1 MYRSPMPHTPSRRH
15 IRHRSRR
22 RWLLLLTT
30 PLALLLSV
38 VFIFAWTESTLPD
51 GLAPPDDRYDVRI
64 VRDTWGVPHVFG
76 QTDAD
81 VAYGLAFAHAE
92 DDFATIQG
100 ALLAARGQ
108 LASELG
114 REMAANDYMVALLR
128 IDDIVAAGYPQL
140 GDDVRAVCEAYADGL
155 NHYAALHPDEAIAR
169 LYPVRGDDVVRGF
182 VHKTPLF
189 FGIDKVLTDL
199 FDEERDAAAK
209 DVKGSNA
216 FAVAPS
222 RTAKG
227 ETFLVVNS
235 HQPWTGPVAWYETH
249 LKSEEGWDMVGGVF
263 PGAPVILHGHN
274 RHLGWAHTVNSPDL
288 IDVYRLEID
297 PDNENRYLF
306 DGEWKTLEAR
316 TAEITVKLWG
326 PVRWTFEREVLHS
339 VHGPVV
345 RRPHGTY
352 ALRFASYGEVG
363 QLEQWYRMNKA
374 SNWSEWQSAMRQNA
388 IPMFNTVYA
397 DAEGNIFYV
406 YNARLPQRT
415 EGWDYT
421 GELPGDTSDT
431 LWIDTLPY
439 DELPQVLNPESG
451 YVQNANSS
459 PFQTTIGDDNP
470 PEDDFSSTYGIEA
483 RMTNRALRAHELL
496 GTDESITFDELVD
509 YKFDT
514 RYSKN
519 SKMARLVGRVLDLR
533 PTDDASLDDALGVL
547 EDWDLDTAVD
557 SQQAALAVLAFGRF
571 IESGD
576 NEDEPTDEDLLAA
589 VSKAAGTLRH
599 HYGSVSVAWGEVNR
613 LRHGDIDLPIGGAPD
628 VLRAVY
634 GELEDDGRLK
644 GVAGDSYILVVA
656 WDGDGNVR
664 SESIHQFGSATR
676 DESSPHFA
684 DQAEVFV
691 EPGLKPVWMDEES
704 IRQHATQDYRPG
716 QR

>member
-1 MYRSPMPHTPSRRH
+1 MSTRASLRL
-15 IRHRSRR
+15 
-22 RWLLLLTT
+22 RWLLLLAI
-30 PLALLLSV
+30 PLAVYLA
-38 VFIFAWTESTLPD
+38 FAWTEPTLPD
-51 GLAPPDDRYDVRI
+51 GLAPPEDRYDVRI
-64 VRDTWGVPHVFG
+64 VRDTWGVPHIFG
-76 QTDAD
+76 TTDAD

-100 ALLAARGQ
+100 ALLAARGR

-114 REMAANDYMVALLR
+114 SEMAANDYMVALLR
-128 IDDIVAAGYPQL
+128 IDEIVAQGYPKL
-140 GDDVRAVCEAYADGL
+140 GAEVRAVCEAYADGL
-155 NHYAALHPDEAIAR
+155 NHYAALHPEEAIAR

-199 FDEERDAAAK
+199 FDEERDRDNTAGTE

-222 RTAKG
+222 RTANG

-235 HQPWTGPVAWYETH
+235 HQPWTGPVAWYEVH
-249 LKSEEGWDMVGGVF
+249 LKSDAGWDMVGGVF

-274 RHLGWAHTVNSPDL
+274 RKLGWAHTVNSPDL

-297 PDNENRYLF
+297 PDDEDRYLF
-306 DGEWKTLEAR
+306 DGEWKTLEKR
-316 TAEITVKLWG
+316 TADINVKLWG
-326 PVRWTFEREVLHS
+326 PIRWTFEREVLHS

-374 SNWSEWQSAMRQNA
+374 SKWSEWQSAMRQSA
-388 IPMFNTVYA
+388 IPMFNTIYA
-397 DAEGNIFYV
+397 DAEGNIFFV
-406 YNARLPQRT
+406 YNARLPQRS

-421 GELPGDTSDT
+421 GDSGGELPGDTSDT
-431 LWIDTLPY
+431 LWTDTLAF

-470 PEDDFSSTYGIEA
+470 LEDDYSSTYGIET
-483 RMTNRALRAHELL
+483 RMTNRALRAHELF
-496 GTDESITFDELVD
+496 GSDESITFEELVD

-514 RYSKN
+514 KYSQQ
-519 SKMARLVGRVLDLR
+519 SKMARLVRRVLELR
-533 PTDDASLDDALGVL
+533 PSGDAPLDEALDIL
-547 EDWDLDTAVD
+547 AEWDLDTGVD
-557 SQQAALAVLAFGRF
+557 SRPAALAVLAFGRF

-576 NEDEPTDEDLLAA
+576 NQVEPSDDELLTAIGESA
-589 VSKAAGTLRH
+589 DSLRQH
-599 HYGSVSVAWGEVNR
+599 FGSVEVPWGDVNR
-613 LRHGDIDLPIGGAPD
+613 LRHGEVDLPIGGAPD

-656 WDGDGNVR
+656 WDAEGRVR
-664 SESIHQFGSATR
+664 SHSIHQFGSATR
-676 DESSPHFA
+676 DASSSHFT
-684 DQAEVFV
+684 DQAEIFV
-691 EPGLKPVWMDEES
+691 EPGLKPVWIDEEE
-704 IRQHATQDYRPG
+704 IRRHLEREYSPG
-716 QR
+716 EDSPGE